1 VAAAKSVVFKRVKR
15 KWLTLTEETNALD
28 YLERAGQFITEADTN
43 PKAWKWVV
51 LALHGALYGFAIAA
65 CKGTNYETV
74 IRKTKKGAEYLISLD
89 EALTRCADSALMGTV
104 YGALALRLTE
114 SQKDSIRRL
123 KKTLRNNF
131 EHYAPRLWSIEIHG
145 LPQISMDVLDVI
157 SFLAVDTVRYQH
169 LNQSQRRWVKSIVYQ
184 SKKRLSNSRL
194 HREALMAVAKR
205 Q

>member
-1 VAAAKSVVFKRVKR
+1 MRSRQ

-43 PKAWKWVV
+43 PSAWKWVV

-74 IRKTKKGAEYLISLD
+74 IRKTKRGAEHLISLD
-89 EALTRCADSALMGTV
+89 EALTKCADPACMGTLK
-104 YGALALRLTE
+104 GGLALRLTD
-114 SQKDSIRRL
+114 SQKNSIRRL

-131 EHYAPRLWSIEIHG
+131 EHYVPRAWSIEIHG

-157 SFLAVDTVRYQH
+157 SFLAVDTFRYQH
-169 LNQSQRRWVKSIVYQ
+169 LNQSQRRRVKSIVYQ
-184 SKKRLSNSRL
+184 SKKRLSSSRL
-194 HREALMAVAKR
+194 HREALMAVAKT

>member
-1 VAAAKSVVFKRVKR
+1 MNAKS
-15 KWLTLTEETNALD
+15 LTLTEETNALD

-43 PKAWKWVV
+43 PKAWKWAV

-74 IRKTKKGAEYLISLD
+74 IRKTKRGAKHLISLD
-89 EALTRCADSALMGTV
+89 EALARCADPALMGTV
-104 YGALALRLTE
+104 YGALALNLTDR
-114 SQKDSIRRL
+114 QKDSVRRL

-131 EHYAPRLWSIEIHG
+131 EHYVPGMWSIELHG

-157 SFLAVDTVRYQH
+157 SFLAVDTFRYQH
-169 LNQSQRRWVKSIVYQ
+169 LNQSQRRRVKSIVYQ
-184 SKKRLSNSRL
+184 SKKRLSSSRL
-194 HREALMAVAKR
+194 HREALMAVAKT

>member
-1 VAAAKSVVFKRVKR
+1 MAAECRSAVVKRVKPR
-15 KWLTLTEETNALD
+15 SLTLTEETNALD

-43 PKAWKWVV
+43 PTAWKWVV

-74 IRKTKKGAEYLISLD
+74 IRKTKKGAEHLISLD
-89 EALTRCADSALMGTV
+89 EALTRCANPALMGTV
-104 YGALALRLTE
+104 YGALALNLTA
-114 SQKDSIRRL
+114 SQQDSIRRL

-131 EHYAPRLWSIEIHG
+131 EHYVPGTWSIELHG
-145 LPQISMDVLDVI
+145 LPQISMDVLDII
-157 SFLAVDTVRYQH
+157 SFLAVDTFRYQH
-169 LNQSQRRWVKSIVYQ
+169 LNQSQRRRVKSIVYQ

-194 HREALMAVAKR
+194 HREA